1 MTAGTVV
8 IREDDEPDDL
18 FAVVTGSM
26 EVRTGAGVEAH
37 VVATLA
43 EGDYFGE
50 IGLLEHRPRTATVA
64 AATDAT
70 LYRIPGEDFLRIVNE
85 SPRVSPT
92 LVSVVANRLA
102 ASNPYEELG
111 HS

>member
-1 MTAGTVV
+1 M
-8 IREDDEPDDL
+8 IREGESRTICSRSCRAPLEVHTGEGTDD
-18 FAVVTGSM
+18 
-26 EVRTGAGVEAH
+26 H
-37 VVATLA
+37 VVATLD

-50 IGLLEHRPRTATVA
+50 IGLLEKRPRTATVI
-64 AATDAT
+64 ATSESA

-85 SPRVSPT
+85 GPRLSPT

-102 ASNPYEELG
+102 ASDPYEELG

>member
-1 MTAGTVV
+1 MV
-8 IREDDEPDDL
+8 
-18 FAVVTGSM
+18 
-26 EVRTGAGVEAH
+26 
-37 VVATLA
+37 
-43 EGDYFGE
+43 
-50 IGLLEHRPRTATVA
+50 

-85 SPRVSPT
+85 SPRISPT